1 MVDRSLATMNLRIL
15 AIGPRKDTV
24 SERAAMDTA
33 PSDNMR
39 GRSAPGTVRAL
50 AVGVAMRNV
59 LTDTTDTTIIT
70 MNGLV
75 RIRIRL
81 PRQCP
86 GY

>member
-1 MVDRSLATMNLRIL
+1 MVDRSLATMILRIL
-15 AIGPRKDTV
+15 AIGPRKDMV

-33 PSDNMR
+33 PSDNMSDNMR
-39 GRSAPGTVRAL
+39 ARSAPGTVRAL

-75 RIRIRL
+75 QIRIR
-81 PRQCP
+81 
-86 GY
+86 

>member
-15 AIGPRKDTV
+15 AIGPRKDMV

-33 PSDNMR
+33 PSGNMR
-39 GRSAPGTVRAL
+39 ARSALGTVRAL
-50 AVGVAMRNV
+50 VVGVAMRNV

-75 RIRIRL
+75 RIRIR
-81 PRQCP
+81 
-86 GY
+86 